1 MGSKNLTKR
10 QLSRLAQKYIA
21 GTATAEEAALLHEW
35 YDTINPGNMETVLVN
50 APVSSEEMSEEIYA
64 SLQQKIEKEKY
75 SVLILPRRSFQW
87 NYAAAAAIL
96 VLITGAAL
104 YYFLSAPAK
113 KESPLYVKEAS
124 KEVPAPQAARAV
136 ITLANGERLFLD
148 SLSDGPIA
156 IEGSTRL
163 LKKNNG
169 IVYEAAANTTE
180 LQYNVITVPRAS
192 RVVNLTLSDG
202 TRVWLNAESSL
213 RYPVAFTGNAR
224 NIEITGEA
232 YFEVS
237 KDPKRQF
244 SVSSRGLTTSV
255 LGTNFNVNT
264 YADEPSMKVTLL
276 GGSVQV
282 NYRNGEKVMLKP
294 GEQANLSGSS
304 SLHVEKDVD
313 TEAVIAWKNEHFMMK
328 GMDMGALARQM
339 ARWYNVEIV
348 FGSKIPD
355 REFGGSIS
363 RNVSLSTMLKA
374 LQESG
379 IDCYIENRK
388 VIIQ

>member
-1 MGSKNLTKR
+1 MGSKNLTRR

-35 YDTINPGNMETVLVN
+35 YDTIDPGHTETVLVST
-50 APVSSEEMSEEIYA
+50 PVSSAEMSEEIFA
-64 SLQQKIEKEKY
+64 SLQQKIEKEKNK
-75 SVLILPRRSFQW
+75 VLILPHRHFHRV
-87 NYAAAAAIL
+87 YAAAAAIL
-96 VLITGAAL
+96 VLIAGAAL
-104 YYFLSAPAK
+104 WYLLSAPVK
-113 KESPLYVKEAS
+113 KESPQFVKEAS

-136 ITLANGERLFLD
+136 ITLASGERLYLD

-156 IEGSTRL
+156 VEGSTRV

-169 IVYEAAANTTE
+169 IVYEATPNTDE
-180 LQYNVITVPRAS
+180 VQYNVINVPRAS

-213 RYPVAFTGNAR
+213 RYPVAFTGNTR
-224 NIEITGEA
+224 NVEITGEA

-244 SVSSRGLTTSV
+244 NVSSRGLTTAV
-255 LGTNFNVNT
+255 LGTSFNVNT

-276 GGSVQV
+276 EGSVLV
-282 NYRNGEKVMLKP
+282 NYRNGEKLMLKP
-294 GEQANLSGSS
+294 GEQARLNSSS
-304 SLHVEKDVD
+304 SLNLEKDVD